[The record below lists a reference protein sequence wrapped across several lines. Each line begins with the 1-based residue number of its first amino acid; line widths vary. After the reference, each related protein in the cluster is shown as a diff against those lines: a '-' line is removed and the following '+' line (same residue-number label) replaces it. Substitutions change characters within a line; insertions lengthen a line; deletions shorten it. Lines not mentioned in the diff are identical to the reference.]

1 MFRII
6 DIHTHI
12 LPGVDDGAGNW
23 KDTLQLMQTAYAQ
36 GTIHMIATPH
46 YSSRVDIDKLVSL
59 RDQAQKLAQNAGLE
73 LTVSLGQEILY
84 FEDLPIYLEQGKALS
99 LAGSRYV
106 LVEFQPNDSYQRVW
120 RAVRELVQTGYFP
133 IIAHAERYR
142 CLREDSR
149 VEELIDS
156 GAYLQANAGSIL
168 GGILDKTAFWC
179 RRAVMQGRI
188 HFLASDMHNI
198 GHRPPRLEAAAERLA
213 KQLSPAQIQGIVG
226 NNQVFILKDRMQ

>member
-12 LPGVDDGAGNW
+12 LPGVDDGAGTW

-120 RAVRELVQTGYFP
+120 RAVRELVQTGFFP

-142 CLREDSR
+142 CLRED
-149 VEELIDS
+149 
-156 GAYLQANAGSIL
+156 YN
-168 GGILDKTAFWC
+168 
-179 RRAVMQGRI
+179 
-188 HFLASDMHNI
+188 
-198 GHRPPRLEAAAERLA
+198 
-213 KQLSPAQIQGIVG
+213 GIV
-226 NNQVFILKDRMQ
+226 I